1 MYFLTAS
8 SDSTNH
14 EVIGVARSKYLCSS
28 GIANTYTRISKYVSW
43 IQKNLEKFDEE
54 YIAYNHELKI
64 FGWTTLIYA
73 LIVLALM
80 FYHKFNS
87 SDIRLNDDDYEVTE
101 IELQRKT
108 DADSLL
114 LLNLADKI
122 EKFDEN
128 TTHDL
133 DLENYIWMFLIGGL
147 AALAWSFAINYKSQV
162 YLVKI
167 NIV

>member
-1 MYFLTAS
+1 
-8 SDSTNH
+8 
-14 EVIGVARSKYLCSS
+14 
-28 GIANTYTRISKYVSW
+28 
-43 IQKNLEKFDEE
+43 
-54 YIAYNHELKI
+54 
-64 FGWTTLIYA
+64 
-73 LIVLALM
+73 M

-167 NIV
+167 SIV